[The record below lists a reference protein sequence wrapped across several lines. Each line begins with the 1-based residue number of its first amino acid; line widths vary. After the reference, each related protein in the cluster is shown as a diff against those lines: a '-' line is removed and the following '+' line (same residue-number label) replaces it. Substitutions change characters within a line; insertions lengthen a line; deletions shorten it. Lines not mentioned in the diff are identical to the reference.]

1 MSVSAAYLASEDT
14 LLLWLVGAG
23 DLWLGGLGGG
33 ETIYLPYHV
42 QYYQPG
48 S

>member
-23 DLWLGGLGGG
+23 DLWLGGG
-33 ETIYLPYHV
+33 ETMHLPYHV